1 MQGYISHYADIK
13 VSVEDV
19 FRGMKVLI
27 GVPVDAYVSDNKIL
41 VNTINEEFKPT
52 KVLVSVDEEKVN
64 ILKNIISL
72 ENSFKE
78 AGLMDKMLG

>member
-1 MQGYISHYADIK
+1 MY
-13 VSVEDV
+13 
-19 FRGMKVLI
+19 LT
-27 GVPVDAYVSDNKIL
+27 IL
-41 VNTINEEFKPT
+41 VDTINEEFEPT
-52 KVLVSVDEEKVN
+52 KVLISVDEEKVN

>member
-13 VSVEDV
+13 VSVEDI
-19 FRGMKVLI
+19 FKGIKVLI

-41 VNTINEEFKPT
+41 VNTINEKFEPT
-52 KVLVSVDEEKVN
+52 KVLISVDEEKVN

>member
-13 VSVEDV
+13 VSVEDI
-19 FRGMKVLI
+19 FKGIKVLI

-41 VNTINEEFKPT
+41 VNTINEEFEPT
-52 KVLVSVDEEKVN
+52 KVLISVDEEKVN